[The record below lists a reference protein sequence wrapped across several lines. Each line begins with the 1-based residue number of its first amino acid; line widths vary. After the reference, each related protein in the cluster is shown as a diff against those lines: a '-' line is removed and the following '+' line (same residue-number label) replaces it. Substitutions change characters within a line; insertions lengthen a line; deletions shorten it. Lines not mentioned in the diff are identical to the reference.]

1 MATESR
7 IHPVGTRF
15 EVSYDEKTHVYCTS
29 AGGSYLSDPDRRVLI
44 GIGNHQ
50 GPVDVKILWS
60 DGEISELADMG
71 TQRYWRVQANTP
83 PIDLSQ
89 LAE

>member
-1 MATESR
+1 M
-7 IHPVGTRF
+7 
-15 EVSYDEKTHVYCTS
+15 
-29 AGGSYLSDPDRRVLI
+29 LI
-44 GIGNHQ
+44 GVGNHE

-60 DGEISELADMG
+60 NGEISELPDMA

>member
-1 MATESR
+1 M
-7 IHPVGTRF
+7 
-15 EVSYDEKTHVYCTS
+15 
-29 AGGSYLSDPDRRVLI
+29 LI
-44 GIGNHQ
+44 GVGNHE

-60 DGEISELADMG
+60 NGEISELPDVA